1 MVSSSLVRRRV
12 LRGALPAFGAALVV
26 ACASTASPAPRTRAA
41 SKGRSEPEVTLAG
54 SPRAA
59 ASAPARAPRAMDAE
73 AYATLERGVLA
84 EVNRARTDPDGYADL
99 LEARIKYYRGVFYRA
114 PGDETALQTRE
125 GVAAVREAIAA
136 LRAARPMPALRLSD
150 GLSHAARDHVRD
162 EGPRGAMAHEGSDGS
177 MPWDRA
183 DRYGHWKTRVSE
195 NLAFGPA
202 SPRDVVEELL
212 IDDGVRDRGHRKAM
226 LDPDLR
232 VAGVSCGP
240 HKSYRVMCDVLHA
253 VGYDEKN

>member
-1 MVSSSLVRRRV
+1 MRGRALRFV
-12 LRGALPAFGAALVV
+12 LPTFGAALLFG
-26 ACASTASPAPRTRAA
+26 CASTSAPAPRTRAA
-41 SKGRSEPEVTLAG
+41 TKGRSEPEVTLAG
-54 SPRAA
+54 APRPTSAA
-59 ASAPARAPRAMDAE
+59 PAPRALDAE
-73 AYATLERGVLA
+73 AFASLERGVLA
-84 EVNRARTDPDGYADL
+84 EVNRARTNPTGYADL
-99 LEARIKYYRGVFYRA
+99 LEARIQYYQGARYKA
-114 PGDETALQTRE
+114 PGDETALITRE

-136 LRAARPMPALRLSD
+136 LRAASPMPALHSST
-150 GLSHAARDHVRD
+150 GLAHAARDHVRD

-240 HKSYRVMCDVLHA
+240 HKTYRVMCDVLHA
-253 VGYDEKN
+253 VGYEEKN

>member
-1 MVSSSLVRRRV
+1 M
-12 LRGALPAFGAALVV
+12 
-26 ACASTASPAPRTRAA
+26 
-41 SKGRSEPEVTLAG
+41 TLAG
-54 SPRAA
+54 EPRG
-59 ASAPARAPRAMDAE
+59 SNPARAPRAMDAA
-73 AYATLERGVLA
+73 AYASLEHGVLA
-84 EVNRARTDPDGYADL
+84 EVNRARTDPSGYADL
-99 LEARIKYYRGVFYRA
+99 LAARLQYYHGARYQA

-136 LRAARPMPALRLSD
+136 LRAARPMPALRLSS

-240 HKSYRVMCDVLHA
+240 HKTYRVMCDVLHA
-253 VGYDEKN
+253 VGYEEKN